1 MFQPNNKTF
10 KKTKLN
16 YNYFQI
22 EVISATDNI
31 TLHVK
36 NLTISDKELKLYEY
50 TEKLNI
56 EEQIKKERE
65 KEIYNISYV
74 PINDFIILSVP
85 HLVVNQKYLLKIP
98 FEGTLESSL
107 LGYYRSSYIDRQTNQ
122 RRYLSVTQFEPIS
135 AR

>member
-1 MFQPNNKTF
+1 MEKQTN
-10 KKTKLN
+10 L
-16 YNYFQI
+16 FQI

-36 NLTISDKELKLYEY
+36 NLTISDKDLKLYEY
-50 TEKLNI
+50 AEELNI
-56 EEQIKKERE
+56 AEQMKTERE

-85 HLVVNQKYLLKIP
+85 NLVVNQKYLLRIP
-98 FEGTLESSL
+98 FEGALETGLS
-107 LGYYRSSYIDRQTNQ
+107 GYYRSSYIDRQTNQ
-122 RRYLSVTQFEPIS
+122 RRYLSITQFEPIS